1 MVFHI
6 LSDISNFLN
15 FPVLVQFILAFYLIF
30 SLLNTNMRACTNFS
44 LKMFLS

>member
-1 MVFHI
+1 MAFQI
-6 LSDISNFLN
+6 PFDIQNSLN

-30 SLLNTNMRACTNFS
+30 SLLNINMRACTTFS